1 MINEKVVRE
10 QVPKNR
16 PEGNLDEMLGG
27 MDLLEMPFDFR
38 IYLMGKL
45 APTFVPLGNKSSNV
59 H

>member
-10 QVPKNR
+10 QVPKHDSDGKLER
-16 PEGNLDEMLGG
+16 MVKE

-38 IYLMGKL
+38 IYLTEKMQ
-45 APTFVPLGNKSSNV
+45 PTIVPLNNKSSSV